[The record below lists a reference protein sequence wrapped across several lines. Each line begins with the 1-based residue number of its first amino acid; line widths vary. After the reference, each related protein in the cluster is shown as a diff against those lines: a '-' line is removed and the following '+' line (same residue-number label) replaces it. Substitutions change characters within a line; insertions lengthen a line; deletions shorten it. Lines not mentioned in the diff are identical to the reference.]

1 MKLKDDPN
9 QSAHLCMIAQSED
22 SVKTDEPGHEKSTRT
37 NVCGNF
43 LKEKVR
49 LVYD

>member
-22 SVKTDEPGHEKSTRT
+22 SVKPDEPGHEKIPGQKFA
-37 NVCGNF
+37 VIF
-43 LKEKVR
+43 
-49 LVYD
+49 